1 GELTYLV
8 SNDTRDGILSP
19 AKAGTVIEAVQTDA
33 ERTKLLEQGR
43 VSAATMLRTQL
54 HSPGF
59 SDEAL
64 GKVPGW
70 LEAFADQWRADTDAA
85 LESARARLWAL
96 RWDQRRGRDGEY
108 PFVFVNYLIL
118 EGMKALAAGQIEEAA
133 YVVDQL
139 VGIDHPNHLQHA

>member
-1 GELTYLV
+1 
-8 SNDTRDGILSP
+8 
-19 AKAGTVIEAVQTDA
+19 
-33 ERTKLLEQGR
+33 
-43 VSAATMLRTQL
+43 
-54 HSPGF
+54 
-59 SDEAL
+59 
-64 GKVPGW
+64 KVPGW